1 MIGTP
6 YKLTILTDPVPV
18 GLHFFTENFKHAA
31 RNLKD
36 KMYPPPKLT
45 RSKYRGH
52 FAVTRSLVEG
62 LNKLDYSFNYNPKK
76 LADVADVVI
85 VLSGVSALR
94 QAIALKREGLI
105 RKILAGPNLIT
116 FPSDHGGIIC
126 SAEVDVCVTPGPLT
140 CDIYTE
146 DCPGLAGRCVGWPA
160 GVDTAFWSPQP
171 ASRRKSI
178 LIYNKLNHVPA
189 DAIAIYV
196 DWIRQKGYETR
207 FIEYGN
213 YTVDEYL
220 SMLRISS
227 LMIGFSAAE
236 SQGLSWA
243 EAWSAD
249 VPTLM
254 WHKDR
259 NTYNHPRSGAR
270 IFNSSTAPYL
280 TDSTGAFFR
289 TFDEFADL
297 FSAWEIGETRFN
309 PRQWT
314 LDNMSD
320 EVCAHRLLEIA
331 GLVQKERS
339 Q

>member
-1 MIGTP
+1 MIGNP
-6 YKLTILTDPVPV
+6 HKLTILTDPVPV
-18 GLHFFTENFKHAA
+18 GLHSITEPLKHAA
-31 RNLKD
+31 RSLRD
-36 KMYPPPKLT
+36 KITPRPKFM
-45 RSKYRGH
+45 RSHYRGH

-62 LNKLDYSFNYNPKK
+62 LRKIGYSFNYNPKR
-76 LADVADVVI
+76 LREIADVVI

-94 QAIALKREGLI
+94 QAIALKRRGLI
-105 RKILAGPNLIT
+105 RKLLAGPNLIT
-116 FPSDHGGIIC
+116 FPSDQGGIIC

-146 DCPGLAGRCVGWPA
+146 DCPALDGRCVGWPA

-171 ASRRKSI
+171 ASRGKSI
-178 LIYNKLNHVPA
+178 LIYDKLSPVPA
-189 DAIAIYV
+189 DTIAIYV

-213 YTVDEYL
+213 YTVGGYL
-220 SMLRISS
+220 SVLRRSS

-236 SQGLSWA
+236 SQGVSWA

-259 NTYNHPRSGAR
+259 NAYNHPRSGAR
-270 IFNSSTAPYL
+270 IFKSSTAPYL

-297 FSAWEIGETRFN
+297 FSAWEAGETRFN
-309 PRQWT
+309 PRQWA

-320 EVCAHRLLEIA
+320 EVCARRLLEIA
-331 GLVQKERS
+331 GLEPKESS